1 MLQNFTMQE
10 AANEL
15 MMSRNQLF
23 KLLKR
28 YGVIADK
35 KPRHEFVLMGYMEVE
50 SKMIVNG
57 RFSKNVPVIYI
68 TSKGLKWLS
77 KFLKLMEV
85 KISGWV

>member
-35 KPRHEFVLMGYMEVE
+35 KPRHEFVLMGYMGYE
-50 SKMIVNG
+50 SKTIVNG
-57 RFSKNVPVIYI
+57 RFSKSVPVIFI
-68 TSKGLKWLS
+68 TSKGIKWIS
-77 KFLKLMEV
+77 KLLKLMESKV
-85 KISGWV
+85 SGWV